1 VKAVASKSDL
11 GTDILYLNVRQ
22 CARCL
27 LFNTGQ
33 HLGDGHQR
41 QSAPTME
48 QVFVVIARNPFCIL
62 GQQQIRPP
70 RQLALLEMS
79 YGSGWGFKRGA
90 FGTIRN
96 VWLEMR
102 WHSAHLS
109 IGPDE
114 WINLPIR
121 KRSRVFPFEHLRGAA
136 AFLYV

>member
-1 VKAVASKSDL
+1 MCASAPATFYSTL
-11 GTDILYLNVRQ
+11 VGILATDI
-22 CARCL
+22 
-27 LFNTGQ
+27 
-33 HLGDGHQR
+33 
-41 QSAPTME
+41 SASRRRPWNK
-48 QVFVVIARNPFCIL
+48 FVVIARNPFCIL

-79 YGSGWGFKRGA
+79 YSSGWGFKRGA